1 METLKYYL
9 LKLFTPIRFLLVFF
23 FLPKH
28 KFKCADLIFKEGTR
42 TLYEVDSL
50 YYNTNLQPIVI
61 VRAYPMGNQLMGINY
76 HEVKEFREYKKPVD
90 SGKAATLLQP
100 SDVGSTAH
108 DNDKF
113 GKKKNGGKS

>member
-9 LKLFTPIRFLLVFF
+9 LKIFTPIRFLMVFF

-28 KFKCADLIFKEGTR
+28 KFKTSDLIFKDGTR

-61 VRAYPMGNQLMGINY
+61 VRAYPMGNELMGINY
-76 HEVKEFREYKKPVD
+76 HEIKEFREFKGGVD
-90 SGKAATLLQP
+90 RKASSLLQP
-100 SDVGSTAH
+100 SDVASTPH

-113 GKKKNGGKS
+113 GKRKKK